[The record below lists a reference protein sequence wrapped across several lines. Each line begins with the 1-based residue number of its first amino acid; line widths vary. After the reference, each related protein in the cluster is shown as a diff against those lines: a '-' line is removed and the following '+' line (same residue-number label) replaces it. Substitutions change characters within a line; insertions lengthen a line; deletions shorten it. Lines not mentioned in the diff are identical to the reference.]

1 MYFIKQISRYPRKLG
16 VILGKAR
23 WETKLPVYGMI
34 L

>member
-1 MYFIKQISRYPRKLG
+1 MHFMKQIPRYPRKLG

-23 WETKLPVYGMI
+23 RETKLPVYGMI